1 MEKHI
6 LFDDWNVRA
15 EGVLKRRKIQYIFA
29 SVPIGILF
37 VLSVIG
43 MFFHLACIV
52 PLVLSVI
59 GYMSILLEWLKIKNN
74 HLIIIKTQIEITNRF
89 HKTKIY
95 PLEIQELTIELRHSF
110 NYRSGGIVMLFYDK
124 NHQVICKYE
133 DMFNHAS
140 PYGVQK
146 TNWENALANLGVKI
160 MDPTEIIKN

>member
-1 MEKHI
+1 MNKNI
-6 LFDDWNVRA
+6 LFDDWSVRA
-15 EGVLKRRKIQYIFA
+15 KGVLKHRKNQYIVI
-29 SVPIGILF
+29 SVLIGILF

-43 MFFHLACIV
+43 MFFHLGCIV

-59 GYMSILLEWLKIKNN
+59 VHISSLLEWLKIKNH
-74 HLIIIKTQIEITNRF
+74 HLIIKKDKIEITNRF

-95 PLEIQELTIELRHSF
+95 PLEVHELTIKLRHSF

-124 NHQVICKYE
+124 NRQVICKYE

-140 PYGVQK
+140 PYGAKK
-146 TNWENALANLGVKI
+146 TNWENALVNLGVKI